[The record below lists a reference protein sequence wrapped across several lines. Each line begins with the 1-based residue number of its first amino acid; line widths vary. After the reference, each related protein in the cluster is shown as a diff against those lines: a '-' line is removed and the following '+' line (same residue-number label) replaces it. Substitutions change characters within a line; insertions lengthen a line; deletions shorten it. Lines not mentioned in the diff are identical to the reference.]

1 MENYEIDFS
10 NVNFYNEDG
19 MINFS
24 DDKSGKL
31 IKEIRDSLEF
41 FPTEEQIPL
50 IGELLSLWEDEK
62 VTIIFKIFYG
72 EREYPHIGVVGV
84 AAPDWPGLSQSAIG
98 TLHEKGWNLFRLNG
112 YTISFKDEKVG
123 VIILA
128 VLLENKEEEE
138 KFISQK
144 DEIISNIKRVS
155 TGVSS
160 KTSLLSEEAR
170 KLRIYS
176 QVVEEIEKL
185 YTEDD
190 VENLVGGNGEAV
202 KFFGARSR
210 EYIEERK
217 VEDIARIIINNYK
230 LVKGVRE
237 KKEPQV
243 IAENL
248 WTKKGVFTGI
258 TIAWYARD
266 IFLEDCLRALDI
278 SVPGYIIKHH
288 KEFTTPDNITVIRI
302 EIVDEDGKPYKQE
315 DIELIKRNLI
325 STISRRRLRTQEF
338 QIKIG
343 GFEHYAR
350 AIIPFLMKEAKETKK
365 SQVFLSVVNASE
377 FRIDFKI
384 ILAIYCPQK
393 DSYGYRC
400 IPYLE
405 SIGGLKVY
413 ATNPPKQYGD
423 VQVGIFDMSVD
434 LMQFASIDEL
444 YKRIKKG
451 LKDAIGDYRD
461 FDEGMREI
469 DSIKFH
475 EVRNLVP
482 EIEERELR
490 EIYFNIEDFYR
501 MNSPAQEIAELVKF
515 IYEILHREEE
525 FLVESKII
533 PVGKTFL
540 SLLGI
545 ISDQAWKPIEKIFTL
560 LKDYEISLVRF
571 ERKGK
576 VKIVVEVKKEG
587 KSVDKEILKKLEED
601 LKKL

>member
-1 MENYEIDFS
+1 MNILNEADRRGEIIGELG
-10 NVNFYNEDG
+10 N
-19 MINFS
+19 
-24 DDKSGKL
+24 
-31 IKEIRDSLEF
+31 SLAF
-41 FPTEEQIPL
+41 FHADEQIPL
-50 IGELLSLWEDEK
+50 LNELLSLLERER
-62 VTIIFKIFYG
+62 TSIIFKIVYESQNF
-72 EREYPHIGVVGV
+72 PHVGVVGV
-84 AAPDWPGLSQSAIG
+84 AAPEWPGLSQSAIG
-98 TLHEKGWNLFRLNG
+98 TIHEKGWNLFRLNG
-112 YTISFKDEKVG
+112 YSFTYKNEKVG

-138 KFISQK
+138 KFLSQK
-144 DEIISNIKRVS
+144 EEIISDIKKVS

-176 QVVEEIEKL
+176 QVVEEIEKIHKE
-185 YTEDD
+185 EDVD
-190 VENLVGGNGEAV
+190 NIVGVDGEAF
-202 KFFGARSR
+202 KFFVARSR

-217 VEDIARIIINNYK
+217 IEDIARIIINNYK
-230 LVKGVRE
+230 VAKGVRE
-237 KKEPQV
+237 KNDPQV
-243 IAENL
+243 IIENL
-248 WTKKGVFTGI
+248 WTKKGDFTGI
-258 TIAWYARD
+258 TIAWHARD
-266 IFLEDCLRALDI
+266 IFLEDCLRALEV
-278 SVPGYIIKHH
+278 SVPGYTIKHH

-302 EIVDEDGKPYKQE
+302 EIVDEDGNPYKQE
-315 DIELIKRNLI
+315 DNETIKRNLL
-325 STISRRRLRTQEF
+325 STISKRRLRTQEF

-350 AIIPFLMKEAKETKK
+350 AIIPFLIKEAKETRK

-393 DSYGYRC
+393 ESHGYRC

-434 LMQFASIDEL
+434 LMRFASVDDL

-475 EVRNLVP
+475 ELRKLVP

-501 MNSPAQEIAELVKF
+501 MNLSAEEIAELVKF
-515 IYEILHREEE
+515 IYDILHREAE
-525 FLVESKII
+525 FLIESRTITLR
-533 PVGKTFL
+533 KTFL
-540 SLLGI
+540 SVLGI
-545 ISDQAWKPIEKIFTL
+545 ISDPSWRPMEKIFNV
-560 LKDYEISLVRF
+560 LKDYEISVVRF

-576 VKIVVEVKKEG
+576 VKIVVEIKKSDVPIE
-587 KSVDKEILKKLEED
+587 KDELKKLEED
-601 LKKL
+601 LKIL

>member
-1 MENYEIDFS
+1 MDKILTYFERSGEIT
-10 NVNFYNEDG
+10 E
-19 MINFS
+19 
-24 DDKSGKL
+24 
-31 IKEIRDSLEF
+31 EIRNSLTF
-41 FPTEEQIPL
+41 FHTEEQIPL
-50 IGELLSLWEDEK
+50 IRELLSLREDEK
-62 VTIIFKIFYG
+62 ITIIFKILY
-72 EREYPHIGVVGV
+72 ESQDYPHIGIVGV

-98 TLHEKGWNLFRLNG
+98 TVHEKGWNLFRLNG
-112 YTISFKDEKVG
+112 YSLTCKSEKVG
-123 VIILA
+123 VIIIA

-138 KFISQK
+138 RFLSQK

-155 TGVSS
+155 TEVSS

-176 QVVEEIEKL
+176 QVVEEIERIYK
-185 YTEDD
+185 EDD
-190 VENLVGGNGEAV
+190 IENIVGGNGEAV
-202 KFFGARSR
+202 KFFVARSR

-217 VEDIARIIINNYK
+217 VEDIARIIINNYR

-243 IAENL
+243 IIENL
-248 WTKKGVFTGI
+248 WTKKGDFTGI

-288 KEFTTPDNITVIRI
+288 KEFTTPANITVIRI
-302 EIVDEDGKPYKQE
+302 EIVDEDGNPYKQE
-315 DIELIKRNLI
+315 EIDVIKRNLI
-325 STISRRRLRTQEF
+325 STISKRRLRTQEF

-413 ATNPPKQYGD
+413 AANPPKQYGD
-423 VQVGIFDMSVD
+423 VQVGTFDMSVD
-434 LMQFASIDEL
+434 FMQFASVDEL

-475 EVRNLVP
+475 EVRRLIP
-482 EIEERELR
+482 GIEERELR

-501 MNSPAQEIAELVKF
+501 MNSPAEEIAELVKF

-525 FLVESKII
+525 FLVESRAI
-533 PVGKTFL
+533 PVGKTYL
-540 SLLGI
+540 SVLGV
-545 ISDQAWKPIEKIFTL
+545 ISDPSWKPIEKIFNL
-560 LKDYEISLVRF
+560 FKDYAISLIRF
-571 ERKGK
+571 EKKGK
-576 VKIVVEVKKEG
+576 VKIVVEIEKDGLPLG
-587 KSVDKEILKKLEED
+587 KDELKKLEED
-601 LKKL
+601 LKNL

>member
-1 MENYEIDFS
+1 MRNFLIDTTRSGEIT
-10 NVNFYNEDG
+10 EE
-19 MINFS
+19 
-24 DDKSGKL
+24 
-31 IKEIRDSLEF
+31 IKASLNF
-41 FPTEEQIPL
+41 FPTEEQISL
-50 IGELLSLWEDEK
+50 INELLIHRRDDRT
-62 VTIIFKIFYG
+62 TITFKILY
-72 EREYPHIGVVGV
+72 EDQNYPHIGIVGV

-98 TLHEKGWNLFRLNG
+98 TIHEKGWNIFRLNG
-112 YTISFKDEKVG
+112 YTLTHENEKIG

-138 KFISQK
+138 KFLTQK
-144 DEIISNIKRVS
+144 EEIISNIKRVS

-176 QVVEEIEKL
+176 QVIEEIEKI
-185 YTEDD
+185 YREEDID
-190 VENLVGGNGEAV
+190 NIVGGNGEAV
-202 KFFGARSR
+202 KFFVARSR

-217 VEDIARIIINNYK
+217 IEDIARIIINNYK
-230 LVKGVRE
+230 LVKDVRE
-237 KKEPQV
+237 KKEPQT
-243 IAENL
+243 IIENL
-248 WTKKGVFTGI
+248 WTKKGDFTGI

-266 IFLEDCLRALDI
+266 IFLEDCLKALDI

-302 EIVDEDGKPYKQE
+302 EIVDEDGNPYKQE
-315 DIELIKRNLI
+315 DINTIKRNLL
-325 STISRRRLRTQEF
+325 STISKKRLRTQEF
-338 QIKIG
+338 LTKIG

-393 DSYGYRC
+393 DSPGYRC

-434 LMQFASIDEL
+434 LMQFASVDDL

-451 LKDAIGDYRD
+451 LRDAIGDYRD

-475 EVRNLVP
+475 DVRKLIP

-501 MNSPAQEIAELVKF
+501 MNSPVGEIAELVKF
-515 IYEILHREEE
+515 IYEILHRDED
-525 FLVESKII
+525 FLVESRAI
-533 PVGKTFL
+533 PVGNTIL
-540 SLLGI
+540 PVLGI
-545 ISDQAWKPIEKIFTL
+545 ICDPLWKPIEKIFNL
-560 LKDYEISLVRF
+560 LKDYAISLTRF
-571 ERKGK
+571 EKKGK
-576 VKIVVEVKKEG
+576 VKIVVEVRKNGLPVG
-587 KSVDKEILKKLEED
+587 KDELKKLEEE
-601 LKKL
+601 LKIL

>member
-1 MENYEIDFS
+1 MNILSEANKKEEVIEEFEN
-10 NVNFYNEDG
+10 
-19 MINFS
+19 
-24 DDKSGKL
+24 
-31 IKEIRDSLEF
+31 SLAF
-41 FPTEEQIPL
+41 FHADEQIPL
-50 IGELLSLWEDEK
+50 IKELLSLWEKER
-62 VTIIFKIFYG
+62 TAIIFRIVYG
-72 EREYPHIGVVGV
+72 DRNFPHVGVVGV

-98 TLHEKGWNLFRLNG
+98 TIHEKGWNLFRLNG
-112 YTISFKDEKVG
+112 YSITYKNEKVG

-138 KFISQK
+138 KFLSQRE
-144 DEIISNIKRVS
+144 EIISNIKRVS
-155 TGVSS
+155 TGISS
-160 KTSLLSEEAR
+160 KTFLLSEETR

-176 QVVEEIEKL
+176 QVIEEIEKI
-185 YTEDD
+185 YKGENIDD
-190 VENLVGGNGEAV
+190 IVGGNGEAF
-202 KFFGARSR
+202 KFFVARSR

-217 VEDIARIIINNYK
+217 VEDIARIIINNYR
-230 LVKGVRE
+230 LAKGVRE
-237 KKEPQV
+237 KKDPQ
-243 IAENL
+243 IIIENL
-248 WTKKGVFTGI
+248 WTKKGDFTGI

-302 EIVDEDGKPYKQE
+302 EIVDEDGNPYKQE
-315 DIELIKRNLI
+315 DIETVKRNLL
-325 STISRRRLRTQEF
+325 STISKRRLRTQEF

-350 AIIPFLMKEAKETKK
+350 AIIPFLIKEARETRR

-384 ILAIYCPQK
+384 ILVIYCPQK
-393 DSYGYRC
+393 ESYGYRC

-434 LMQFASIDEL
+434 LMQFASVDDL

-451 LKDAIGDYRD
+451 LNDAIGDYRD

-469 DSIKFH
+469 DSVKFH
-475 EVRNLVP
+475 ELRKLVP

-501 MNSPAQEIAELVKF
+501 MNSPVEEIAELVRF
-515 IYEILHREEE
+515 TYDILHREAE
-525 FLVESKII
+525 FLIESRTITLRKA
-533 PVGKTFL
+533 FL
-540 SLLGI
+540 SVLGI
-545 ISDQAWKPIEKIFTL
+545 ISDPSWRPMEKIFNI
-560 LKDYEISLVRF
+560 LKDYEISLIRF

-576 VKIVVEVKKEG
+576 VKIVVEIKKSGVPVG
-587 KSVDKEILKKLEED
+587 KDELKKLEED
-601 LKKL
+601 LKIL

>member
-1 MENYEIDFS
+1 MNI
-10 NVNFYNEDG
+10 
-19 MINFS
+19 
-24 DDKSGKL
+24 L
-31 IKEIRDSLEF
+31 KEAQEKEGIIEELRDSLAF
-41 FPTEEQIPL
+41 FHTDEQIPL
-50 IGELLSLWEDEK
+50 ISELLSLWGRER
-62 VTIIFKIFYG
+62 TSIIFKIVYESQNF
-72 EREYPHIGVVGV
+72 PHVGVVGV

-98 TLHEKGWNLFRLNG
+98 TIHEKGWNLFRLNG
-112 YTISFKDEKVG
+112 YSLTYKNERVG

-138 KFISQK
+138 KFLSQK
-144 DEIISNIKRVS
+144 EEIISNIKRVS

-176 QVVEEIEKL
+176 QVVEEIEKI
-185 YTEDD
+185 YKEEDID
-190 VENLVGGNGEAV
+190 NIVGGDGEAF
-202 KFFGARSR
+202 KFFSARSR

-217 VEDIARIIINNYK
+217 IEDIARIIINNYR
-230 LVKGVRE
+230 LVKDVRE

-243 IAENL
+243 IIENL
-248 WTKKGVFTGI
+248 WTKKGDFTGI

-302 EIVDEDGKPYKQE
+302 EIVDEDGNPYKKE
-315 DIELIKRNLI
+315 DIETIKRNLI
-325 STISRRRLRTQEF
+325 STISKRRLRAQEF

-350 AIIPFLMKEAKETKK
+350 AIIPFLIKEAKETKK

-393 DSYGYRC
+393 ESYGYRC

-434 LMQFASIDEL
+434 LMQFASVDDL

-475 EVRNLVP
+475 ELRKLVP

-501 MNSPAQEIAELVKF
+501 MNSPAEEIAELVKF
-515 IYEILHREEE
+515 IYDILRREAE
-525 FLVESKII
+525 FLIESRTITLR
-533 PVGKTFL
+533 KTFL
-540 SLLGI
+540 SVLGI
-545 ISDQAWKPIEKIFTL
+545 ISDPSWRPMEKIFNA
-560 LKDYEISLVRF
+560 LKDYEISLIRF

-576 VKIVVEVKKEG
+576 VKIVVEIKKDGVPVG
-587 KSVDKEILKKLEED
+587 KDELKKLEED
-601 LKKL
+601 LKIL

>member
-1 MENYEIDFS
+1 MNILNEADRRGEIIEELG
-10 NVNFYNEDG
+10 N
-19 MINFS
+19 
-24 DDKSGKL
+24 
-31 IKEIRDSLEF
+31 SLAF
-41 FPTEEQIPL
+41 FHADEQIPL
-50 IGELLSLWEDEK
+50 INELLGLLGRERTS
-62 VTIIFKIFYG
+62 IIFKIVYESQNF
-72 EREYPHIGVVGV
+72 PHVGVVGV

-98 TLHEKGWNLFRLNG
+98 TIHEKGWNLFRLNG
-112 YTISFKDEKVG
+112 YSLTYKNEKVG

-138 KFISQK
+138 KFLSQK
-144 DEIISNIKRVS
+144 EEIISNIKKVS

-176 QVVEEIEKL
+176 QVVEEIEKIHKE
-185 YTEDD
+185 EDVD
-190 VENLVGGNGEAV
+190 NIVGVDGEAF
-202 KFFGARSR
+202 KFFVARSR

-217 VEDIARIIINNYK
+217 IEDIARIIINNYK
-230 LVKGVRE
+230 VAKGVRE
-237 KKEPQV
+237 KNDPQV
-243 IAENL
+243 IIENL
-248 WTKKGVFTGI
+248 WTKKGDFTGI
-258 TIAWYARD
+258 TIAWHARD
-266 IFLEDCLRALDI
+266 IFLEDCLRALEV
-278 SVPGYIIKHH
+278 SVPGYTIKHH

-302 EIVDEDGKPYKQE
+302 EIVDEDGNPYKQE
-315 DIELIKRNLI
+315 DNETIKRNLL
-325 STISRRRLRTQEF
+325 STISKKRLRTQEF

-350 AIIPFLMKEAKETKK
+350 AIIPFLIKEAKETRK

-393 DSYGYRC
+393 ESYGYRC

-413 ATNPPKQYGD
+413 ATNPPKKYGD

-434 LMQFASIDEL
+434 LMQFASVDDL

-475 EVRNLVP
+475 ELRKLVL

-501 MNSPAQEIAELVKF
+501 MNLPTEEIAELVKF
-515 IYEILHREEE
+515 IYDILHREAE
-525 FLVESKII
+525 FLIESRTITLR
-533 PVGKTFL
+533 KTFL
-540 SLLGI
+540 SVLGI
-545 ISDQAWKPIEKIFTL
+545 ISDPSWRPMEKIFNV
-560 LKDYEISLVRF
+560 LKDYEISVIRF

-576 VKIVVEVKKEG
+576 VKIVVEIKKSGVPVE
-587 KSVDKEILKKLEED
+587 KDELKKLEED
-601 LKKL
+601 LKIL

>member
-1 MENYEIDFS
+1 MNKILRDF
-10 NVNFYNEDG
+10 ER
-19 MINFS
+19 
-24 DDKSGKL
+24 SGEFE
-31 IKEIRDSLEF
+31 EIRSSLSF
-41 FPTEEQIPL
+41 FHTEEQIPL
-50 IGELLSLWEDEK
+50 IGELLSLREDEK
-62 VTIIFKIFYG
+62 ITIIFKILY
-72 EREYPHIGVVGV
+72 EKNDYPHIGIVGV

-112 YTISFKDEKVG
+112 YSLTYKNEKIG

-128 VLLENKEEEE
+128 VLLENREEEE
-138 KFISQK
+138 RFLSQK
-144 DEIISNIKRVS
+144 DEIISNIRSVS

-176 QVVEEIEKL
+176 QVVEEIERIYKG
-185 YTEDD
+185 DD
-190 VENLVGGNGEAV
+190 IENIVGGNGEAV
-202 KFFGARSR
+202 KFFVARSR

-217 VEDIARIIINNYK
+217 AEDIARIIINNYS

-243 IAENL
+243 IIENL
-248 WTKKGVFTGI
+248 WTKKGDFTGI
-258 TIAWYARD
+258 TIAWFARD

-302 EIVDEDGKPYKQE
+302 EIVDEEGKPYKMSE
-315 DIELIKRNLI
+315 IDLIKRNLI
-325 STISRRRLRTQEF
+325 STISKRRLRTQEF

-393 DSYGYRC
+393 ESYGYRC

-434 LMQFASIDEL
+434 LMQFSSIDEL

-475 EVRNLVP
+475 EVRRLIP
-482 EIEERELR
+482 GIEERELR

-501 MNSPAQEIAELVKF
+501 INSPAEEIAELIKF
-515 IYEILHREEE
+515 IYEILRREED
-525 FLVESKII
+525 FLIESKII
-533 PVGKTFL
+533 PLGKTHL
-540 SLLGI
+540 SVLGL
-545 ISDQAWKPIEKIFTL
+545 ISDPSWRPIEKIFNL
-560 LKDYEISLVRF
+560 FKDCAISLVRF
-571 ERKGK
+571 EKKGK
-576 VKIVVEVKKEG
+576 VKIVVEIKKDGLPLEN
-587 KSVDKEILKKLEED
+587 EELKKLEED
-601 LKKL
+601 LKNL

>member
-1 MENYEIDFS
+1 MNILNEADKKEGIIEELRNSLSFFHID
-10 NVNFYNEDG
+10 
-19 MINFS
+19 
-24 DDKSGKL
+24 
-31 IKEIRDSLEF
+31 
-41 FPTEEQIPL
+41 EQIPL
-50 IGELLSLWEDEK
+50 IKELLSLWEGERAS
-62 VTIIFKIFYG
+62 IIFKIVYEDRDF
-72 EREYPHIGVVGV
+72 PHVGVVAV

-112 YTISFKDEKVG
+112 YSLKYKNEKVG
-123 VIILA
+123 IIILGI
-128 VLLENKEEEE
+128 LLENKEEEE
-138 KFISQK
+138 KFLFEK
-144 DEIISNIKRVS
+144 EEIISNIKRVS

-176 QVVEEIEKL
+176 QVVEEIEKI
-185 YTEDD
+185 YKEEDI
-190 VENLVGGNGEAV
+190 ENIVGGNGEAV
-202 KFFGARSR
+202 KFFTARSR

-217 VEDIARIIINNYK
+217 AEDIARIIINNYNLTK
-230 LVKGVRE
+230 LVRE

-243 IAENL
+243 IIENL
-248 WTKKGVFTGI
+248 WTKKGDFTGI
-258 TIAWYARD
+258 SIAWYARD

-278 SVPGYIIKHH
+278 SVPNYIIKHH

-302 EIVDEDGKPYKQE
+302 EIVDEDGNPYKQA
-315 DIELIKRNLI
+315 DIETIKRNLL
-325 STISRRRLRTQEF
+325 STISKRRLRTQEF

-350 AIIPFLMKEAKETKK
+350 AIIPFLIKEAKETKK

-393 DSYGYRC
+393 ESFGYRC

-434 LMQFASIDEL
+434 LMQFASVDDL

-469 DSIKFH
+469 DSIKFQ
-475 EVRNLVP
+475 ELRKLVP

-501 MNSPAQEIAELVKF
+501 MNSPAEEIAELVKF
-515 IYEILHREEE
+515 IYDILHRDAE
-525 FLVESKII
+525 FLIESRAIMLK
-533 PVGKTFL
+533 KTFL
-540 SLLGI
+540 SVLGI
-545 ISDQAWKPIEKIFTL
+545 ISDPSWRPMEKIFNI

-576 VKIVVEVKKEG
+576 VKIVVEIKKSGNPVG
-587 KSVDKEILKKLEED
+587 KDELKKLEED
-601 LKKL
+601 LKIL

>member
-1 MENYEIDFS
+1 MNILNEADRRGEIIEELG
-10 NVNFYNEDG
+10 N
-19 MINFS
+19 
-24 DDKSGKL
+24 
-31 IKEIRDSLEF
+31 SLAF
-41 FPTEEQIPL
+41 FHADEHIPL
-50 IGELLSLWEDEK
+50 INELLSLLERER
-62 VTIIFKIFYG
+62 TSIIFKIVYESQNF
-72 EREYPHIGVVGV
+72 PHVGVVGV

-98 TLHEKGWNLFRLNG
+98 TIHEKGWNLFRVNG
-112 YTISFKDEKVG
+112 YSLTYKNEKVG

-128 VLLENKEEEE
+128 VLLESKEEEE
-138 KFISQK
+138 KFLSQK
-144 DEIISNIKRVS
+144 EEIISNIKKVS

-176 QVVEEIEKL
+176 QVVEEIEKIHKE
-185 YTEDD
+185 EDVD
-190 VENLVGGNGEAV
+190 NIVGVDGEAF
-202 KFFGARSR
+202 KFFVARSR

-217 VEDIARIIINNYK
+217 IEDIARIIINNYK
-230 LVKGVRE
+230 VAKGVRE
-237 KKEPQV
+237 KNDPQV
-243 IAENL
+243 IIENL
-248 WTKKGVFTGI
+248 WTKKGDFTGI
-258 TIAWYARD
+258 TIAWHARN
-266 IFLEDCLRALDI
+266 IFVEDCLRALDV
-278 SVPGYIIKHH
+278 SVPGYTIKHH

-302 EIVDEDGKPYKQE
+302 EIVDEDGNPYKQE
-315 DIELIKRNLI
+315 DIETIKRNLL
-325 STISRRRLRTQEF
+325 STISKRRLRTQEF

-350 AIIPFLMKEAKETKK
+350 AIIPFLIKEAKETRK

-393 DSYGYRC
+393 ESYGYRC

-413 ATNPPKQYGD
+413 ATNPPKKYGD

-434 LMQFASIDEL
+434 LMQFASVDDL

-475 EVRNLVP
+475 ELRKLVL

-501 MNSPAQEIAELVKF
+501 MNLPTEEIAELVKF
-515 IYEILHREEE
+515 IYDILHREAE
-525 FLVESKII
+525 FLIESRTITLR
-533 PVGKTFL
+533 KTFL
-540 SLLGI
+540 SVLGI
-545 ISDQAWKPIEKIFTL
+545 ISDPSWRPMEKIFNV
-560 LKDYEISLVRF
+560 LKDYEISVIRF

-576 VKIVVEVKKEG
+576 VKIVVEIKKSGVPVE
-587 KSVDKEILKKLEED
+587 KDELKKLEED
-601 LKKL
+601 LKIL